1 MTDWAVIQAGAY
13 NTASKKAR
21 ALSETIINSKLSRAE
36 LESVG
41 FIIQLEIMK
50 RKQQRAEKK
59 IIHLEEYQGQQ
70 HQGPGSAAG
79 AFLGDQQQGQAQG
92 PEQAA
97 PPEGQGA
104 GSAAGAFLGPGSAG
118 PEDRSL

>member
-1 MTDWAVIQAGAY
+1 MTDWAVIQAGAF

-59 IIHLEEYQGQQ
+59 IIHLEEYQGQ

-92 PEQAA
+92 P
-97 PPEGQGA
+97 
-104 GSAAGAFLGPGSAG
+104 GSAAAPGAGGK
-118 PEDRSL
+118 E